1 MSYTETIRQ
10 YAITSM
16 RTAGY
21 QYPKCTIIGC
31 KNAKDEWVETE
42 DVFTVFRMSAYQL
55 PTDVVHGGTLVHDIK
70 VPTRPKTSR
79 EFTESIADGIVK
91 MLFVYDPCKTHTDN

>member
-1 MSYTETIRQ
+1 MSQTETIRQ

-16 RTAGY
+16 RNAGY
-21 QYPKCTIIGC
+21 QYPKCTIVGC
-31 KNAKDEWVETE
+31 KNAKGEWVETE

-55 PTDVVHGGTLVHDIK
+55 PTDVVHGGILVCDIK

-79 EFTESIADGIVK
+79 EFTEIVEDGIKK
-91 MLFVYDPCKTHTDN
+91 MLFIYDPCKTYPD